1 MCAGLSHVS
10 EITLLLSPMYSER
23 RDGNPTSKM
32 GTVIILLDPEWSRGS
47 DETTCVKVPCE
58 PEKHFAAA
66 GDPVP

>member
-23 RDGNPTSKM
+23 RDGNLTSKM
-32 GTVIILLDPEWSRGS
+32 GTITILLDPEWSRGS
-47 DETTCVKVPCE
+47 DETTRVKVPCE
-58 PEKHFAAA
+58 PEKLFAAA